1 MKSDDFLVPGS
12 MKFMRFLKEPGV
24 KNYFV
29 TGAVVEKGMGMYE
42 EVESLGFK
50 IGKDKLIE
58 DIYGSTW
65 TEKIPKEA
73 VKRLLK
79 QLNLDGKNVL
89 VVGDGRAEISA
100 GVQMG
105 SVMVSRLPKEADYQ
119 CKLHRTLG
127 TNIIIDDYLNGDLF
141 DIFE

>member
-1 MKSDDFLVPGS
+1 MLQVPLW
-12 MKFMRFLKEPGV
+12 K
-24 KNYFV
+24 
-29 TGAVVEKGMGMYE
+29 KGMGMYE
-42 EVESLGFK
+42 KVESLGFK
-50 IGKDKLIE
+50 IGKDELIE

-89 VVGDGRAEISA
+89 VVGDGRVEISA

-119 CKLHRTLG
+119 CKLHK

>member
-1 MKSDDFLVPGS
+1 
-12 MKFMRFLKEPGV
+12 
-24 KNYFV
+24 
-29 TGAVVEKGMGMYE
+29 MGMYE
-42 EVESLGFK
+42 KVESLGFK
-50 IGKDKLIE
+50 IGKDELIE

-89 VVGDGRAEISA
+89 VVGDGRVEISA

-119 CKLHRTLG
+119 CKLHKTPG